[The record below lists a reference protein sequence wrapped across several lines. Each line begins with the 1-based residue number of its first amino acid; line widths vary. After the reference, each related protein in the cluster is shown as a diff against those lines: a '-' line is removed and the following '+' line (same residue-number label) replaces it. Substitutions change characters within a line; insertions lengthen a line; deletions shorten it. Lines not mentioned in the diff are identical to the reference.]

1 MVCDF
6 FLLNLLLLQEKL
18 YFVKK
23 VLLIT
28 YYFPPSGGAG
38 VQRWLK
44 TIKYLPEFG
53 VETIVLTVDPQVAS
67 YPQVDESL
75 CKEVPDSVK
84 VYKTK
89 TKEILSLYKKVS
101 PQKQVPYGG
110 FANEP
115 NPTLLQKISRFIRG
129 NFFLPDPRRGWN
141 KYALAK
147 AKEIIE
153 QEGIETII
161 TTSPPHSTQLIGL
174 ELKRLYPHIKWV
186 ADLRDPWT
194 DIYYN
199 EDLYPTRW
207 AKKRNLR
214 YERSVLLAADQIITV
229 SEECKRLFAQKADV
243 ADKIAVVPNG
253 YDTKDFINST
263 IINKKEKITPNSSLL
278 TPNYLTY
285 VGVMAPQYDLK
296 PLKSLVQGRNDIL
309 LRFVGVVSEEIQQEI
324 KSWGVQTEFISYVN
338 HGKAI
343 EYMQASDALLL
354 FIPNVP
360 NNEGILTGKLFE
372 YLASGRKI
380 LLFGPENGDA
390 MHLISECGAGACYT
404 ENFCLDKF
412 LNQDY
417 TGNDHIK
424 LYSRRALAQKI
435 ASLL

>member
-1 MVCDF
+1 M
-6 FLLNLLLLQEKL
+6 
-18 YFVKK
+18 KK

-44 TIKYLPEFG
+44 TIKYLPVYG
-53 VETIVLTVDPQVAS
+53 VETIVLTVDPAVAS

-75 CKEVPDSVK
+75 CKEVPDFVK
-84 VYKTK
+84 VYKTR
-89 TKEILSLYKKVS
+89 TKEILSIYKKVS

-153 QEGIETII
+153 QEAIETVI

-207 AKKRNLR
+207 AIKRNLR
-214 YERSVLLAADQIITV
+214 YERSVLLGADQIITV
-229 SEECKRLFAQKADV
+229 SEECKRLFAEKAPV
-243 ADKIAVVPNG
+243 TDKIIVVPNG
-253 YDTKDFINST
+253 YDEKDFINST
-263 IINKKEKITPNSSLL
+263 IINKKEIITPNSSLL
-278 TPNYLTY
+278 TPHYILSY
-285 VGVMAPQYDLK
+285 VGVMAPQYDLA

-309 LRFVGVVSEEIQQEI
+309 LRFVGVVSENIKLEIE
-324 KSWGVQTEFISYVN
+324 SWGVQTEFISYVS
-338 HGKAI
+338 HA
-343 EYMQASDALLL
+343 EAVAYMQSADALLL
-354 FIPNVP
+354 FIPNVS

-372 YLASGRKI
+372 YLASEKKI
-380 LLFGPENGDA
+380 LLFGPEKGDA
-390 MHLISECGAGACYT
+390 MKLIKECGAGECYT
-404 ENFCLDKF
+404 KDFSLDKF
-412 LNQDY
+412 LDMPY
-417 TGNDHIK
+417 LGNDNYK
-424 LYSRRALAQKI
+424 NYSRKALAGKI